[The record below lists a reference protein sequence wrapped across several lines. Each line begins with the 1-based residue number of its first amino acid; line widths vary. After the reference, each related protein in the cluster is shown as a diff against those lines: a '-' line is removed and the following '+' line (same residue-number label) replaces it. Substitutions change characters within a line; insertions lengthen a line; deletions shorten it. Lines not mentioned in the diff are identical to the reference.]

1 MVQNL
6 LLPLERCIQLYAGG
20 LEICFGMIVDIRQRV
35 SSDGSSVNLIG
46 APEVSTSGN

>member
-35 SSDGSSVNLIG
+35 SSDGSSVNLIR